1 MTRLTLEQASHI
13 VDAALAAAVTLAA
26 KPLAVV
32 VLDAGGHPLALKRHE
47 EASLYRADIATAKA
61 QGALGMGSGSRTLAE
76 RAAAS
81 PAFFAALSTVTAGR
95 IVPVRADPRRRR
107 HDPRR
112 DRHQRRYRRHGRALR
127 DRRDYCRGADPRS
140 RRPRRRLN
148 TLSCRPVPVFI
159 AIEGTPR

>member
-47 EASLYRADIATAKA
+47 DASLYRADIATAKA

-76 RAAAS
+76 RAAAA

-95 IVPVRADPRRRR
+95 IVPVPGGVLI
-107 HDPRR
+107 R
-112 DRHQRRYRRHGRALR
+112 DA
-127 DRRDYCRGADPRS
+127 
-140 RRPRRRLN
+140 
-148 TLSCRPVPVFI
+148 
-159 AIEGTPR
+159 EGTILGATGISGDTADMDERCAFAGITAAALIPDPGGEGGG

>member
-26 KPLAVV
+26 KPLAVT

-47 EASLYRADIATAKA
+47 DASLYRADIATAKA
-61 QGALGMGSGSRTLAE
+61 HGALGMGSGSRTLAE

-95 IVPVRADPRRRR
+95 IVPAPGGVLI
-107 HDPRR
+107 R
-112 DRHQRRYRRHGRALR
+112 DA
-127 DRRDYCRGADPRS
+127 
-140 RRPRRRLN
+140 
-148 TLSCRPVPVFI
+148 
-159 AIEGTPR
+159 EGTILGATGISGDTADMDERCAIAGITAAALIPDPGGQGGG

>member
-47 EASLYRADIATAKA
+47 DASLYRADIATAKA

-95 IVPVRADPRRRR
+95 IVPAPGGVLIRDVDGTILGATGISGDTADMDERCAIAGITAAALIP
-107 HDPRR
+107 DPGG
-112 DRHQRRYRRHGRALR
+112 QG
-127 DRRDYCRGADPRS
+127 G
-140 RRPRRRLN
+140 
-148 TLSCRPVPVFI
+148 
-159 AIEGTPR
+159 G

>member
-95 IVPVRADPRRRR
+95 IVPVPGGVLI
-107 HDPRR
+107 R
-112 DRHQRRYRRHGRALR
+112 DA
-127 DRRDYCRGADPRS
+127 
-140 RRPRRRLN
+140 
-148 TLSCRPVPVFI
+148 
-159 AIEGTPR
+159 EGTILGATGISGDTADMDERCAIAGITAAALIPDPGGQGGG